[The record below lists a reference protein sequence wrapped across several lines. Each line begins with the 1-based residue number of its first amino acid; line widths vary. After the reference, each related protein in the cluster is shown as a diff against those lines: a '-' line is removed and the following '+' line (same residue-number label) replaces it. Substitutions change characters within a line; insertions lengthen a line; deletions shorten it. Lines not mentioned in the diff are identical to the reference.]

1 MTEAPARPAT
11 GALDRGLGILR
22 LVAQHRRLPVAAIA
36 DELGLSRAT
45 AYRLVERLRD
55 EGWLISEGHGGPV
68 RLGPTAAQLAAAA
81 IESVNLRDVAIPV
94 LRELVAATGET
105 ANLAVP
111 NGTEMVFLAREQP
124 LRTVSVA
131 AHPGSSRPFANT
143 SLGRAYL
150 MALPENRLDD
160 LMARPESRLDPD
172 LREKLAFMRE
182 RGWSED
188 RREFDP
194 SSCCCGAP
202 IRDHTGQPIGAL
214 SVAGVAERMDP
225 VLDEVGPL
233 VRDAAARI
241 SASLGYLP
249 EASTAKVIPG

>member
-1 MTEAPARPAT
+1 MT
-11 GALDRGLGILR
+11 GALDRGLGILQ
-22 LVAQHRRLPVAAIA
+22 LVARHRRLPVAAIA
-36 DELGLSRAT
+36 DALGLSRAT

-68 RLGPTAAQLAAAA
+68 RLGPAAAQLAAAA

-94 LRELVAATGET
+94 LRELVAETGET

-111 NGTEMVFLAREQP
+111 NGTEMVFVAREQP

-131 AHPGSSRPFANT
+131 AHPGSTRPFHNT

-150 MALPENRLDD
+150 MALRPAQLDELRVAADLAVTPEL
-160 LMARPESRLDPD
+160 AA
-172 LREKLAFMRE
+172 KLEEMRE

-202 IRDHTGQPIGAL
+202 IRDHTGEPVAAL

-225 VLDEVGPL
+225 RIDEVGPR

-241 SASLGYLP
+241 SASLGFLP
-249 EASTAKVIPG
+249 PVPSGRRQS

>member
-1 MTEAPARPAT
+1 MI

-22 LVAQHRRLPVAAIA
+22 LLAQHRRLSVPEIA
-36 DELGLSRAT
+36 DALGLSRAT
-45 AYRLVERLRD
+45 AYRLVDRLRD

-94 LRELVAATGET
+94 LRELVAETGET

-131 AHPGSSRPFANT
+131 AHPGSTRPFHNT
-143 SLGRAYL
+143 SVGRAYL
-150 MALPENRLDD
+150 AALPAARLDD
-160 LMARPESRLDPD
+160 LLAGLEAPG
-172 LREKLAFMRE
+172 LREKLDVVRV
-182 RGWSED
+182 RGWSDD
-188 RREFDP
+188 RREYDP
-194 SSCCCGAP
+194 SSCCCGAA
-202 IRDHTGQPIGAL
+202 IRDHTGEPVGAL

-225 VLDEVGPL
+225 VIDQIGPR

-241 SASLGYLP
+241 SASLGFAGLGSIQ
-249 EASTAKVIPG
+249 ASEIKSH

>member
-1 MTEAPARPAT
+1 MTEPVDAPERPAS

-22 LVAQHRRLPVAAIA
+22 LVAQHRRLPVAGIA
-36 DELGLSRAT
+36 DALGLSRAT

-111 NGTEMVFLAREQP
+111 SGTEMVFLAREQP

-131 AHPGSSRPFANT
+131 AHPGSTRPFDTT
-143 SLGRAYL
+143 SVGRAYL
-150 MALPENRLDD
+150 MALPPARLQEV
-160 LMARPESRLDPD
+160 LATLDAPG
-172 LREKLAFMRE
+172 LEAKLDAMRA

-188 RREFDP
+188 RREYDA
-194 SSCCCGAP
+194 SSCCCGAA
-202 IRDHTGQPIGAL
+202 IRDHTGEPIGAL

-225 VLDEVGPL
+225 VIDEIGPR

-241 SASLGYLP
+241 SVSLGYLP
-249 EASTAKVIPG
+249 PA

>member
-1 MTEAPARPAT
+1 MTPAP

-22 LVAQHRRLPVAAIA
+22 LVAQHRRMPVAGIA
-36 DELGLSRAT
+36 DALGLSRAT

-81 IESVNLRDVAIPV
+81 LESVNLRDVAIPV
-94 LRELVAATGET
+94 LRELVEATGET

-111 NGTEMVFLAREQP
+111 NGAEMVFVAREQP
-124 LRTVSVA
+124 VRTVSVVA
-131 AHPGSSRPFANT
+131 YTGSTRPFHTT

-150 MALPENRLDD
+150 MALPAPRRAELVTDADLERKLDT
-160 LMARPESRLDPD
+160 
-172 LREKLAFMRE
+172 MRA

-194 SSCCCGAP
+194 
-202 IRDHTGQPIGAL
+202 R
-214 SVAGVAERMDP
+214 
-225 VLDEVGPL
+225 
-233 VRDAAARI
+233 AAAAALR
-241 SASLGYLP
+241 SVTTPASRSP
-249 EASTAKVIPG
+249 R